1 MKHEHADC
9 KEIFA
14 LLSEY
19 LDAELD
25 PASCS
30 EIEKHLKDCQ
40 PCIEFLNS
48 LKRTVR
54 LCGSCAPPD
63 QPAPLTPAQKDQLLQ
78 AYRRSMAARRG

>member
-1 MKHEHADC
+1 MKHEHGDC

-14 LLSEY
+14 MLSEY

-25 PASCS
+25 PATCG
-30 EIEKHLKDCQ
+30 EIEEHLKDCA

-54 LCGSCAPPD
+54 LCSCCVPEEK
-63 QPAPLTPAQKDQLLQ
+63 PAPLTPEQKSRLLS
-78 AYRRSMAARRG
+78 AYRRSLAARKA